1 MVGNS
6 FFSDPGS
13 AGALFSFMIS
23 TSEWM
28 ELSLL
33 ICSKIKIYYNFSV
46 FWTSK
51 KGKQKYSKTREIA
64 KNRSRT
70 QFGFEREIEKS
81 KRKDKSK
88 QQWPRSLVISQPG
101 LILRIRTKQT
111 LAKAEIFI
119 DFQECL
125 KQGCQDWGINIFF
138 ALDLRLIFSRHLKC
152 DNFSRS
158 ETVLQPFHKNSALP
172 CSFLRKYVFALGWKG
187 SHAFAGERAHAGNV
201 CSKSCSSEGKIGQV
215 SKIKQSLKF
224 FKANYA
230 YAAVTIS
237 WSETF

>member
-1 MVGNS
+1 MGYTWGTIFCRMGYTCGVRI
-6 FFSDPGS
+6 FFKVKNMTWENGWQQHFSESGS
-13 AGALFSFMIS
+13 ADALFSFMIPR
-23 TSEWM
+23 SEWIQ
-28 ELSLL
+28 LSLL

-88 QQWPRSLVISQPG
+88 QQWPHSLVTSQPG

-125 KQGCQDWGINIFF
+125 KVAKMGESTFF
-138 ALDLRLIFSRHLKC
+138 SHL
-152 DNFSRS
+152 SYS
-158 ETVLQPFHKNSALP
+158 
-172 CSFLRKYVFALGWKG
+172 
-187 SHAFAGERAHAGNV
+187 
-201 CSKSCSSEGKIGQV
+201 
-215 SKIKQSLKF
+215 
-224 FKANYA
+224 
-230 YAAVTIS
+230 
-237 WSETF
+237 